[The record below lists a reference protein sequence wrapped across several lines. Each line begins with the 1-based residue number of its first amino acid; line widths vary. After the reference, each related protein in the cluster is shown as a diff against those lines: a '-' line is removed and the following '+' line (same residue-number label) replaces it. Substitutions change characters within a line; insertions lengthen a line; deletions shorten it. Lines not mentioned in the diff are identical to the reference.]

1 MAFNLR
7 PFGKVFE
14 TFMYG
19 DICTVFRHGTE
30 TDPFGATKPSGPVE
44 VPDLIDIACKFSF
57 SEKDNPGDANGA
69 YMPVL
74 KQVVLFCSLD
84 HDIKPGDKIS
94 GYRKDPESG
103 IEQLVEGLCGLPNRF
118 DTHQEIPIQVEGEN

>member
-19 DICTVFRHGTE
+19 DTCTISRHGTSE
-30 TDPFGATKPSGPVE
+30 DPFGATKPSTPLPVY
-44 VPDLIDIACKFSF
+44 VNISCKFSF
-57 SEKDNPGDANGA
+57 SEKDNPGDKAEV

-84 HDIKPGDKIS
+84 YDIKPGDLVS
-94 GYRKDPESG
+94 GKRKDPESG

-118 DTHQEIPIQVEGEN
+118 DTHQEIPIQIEGEN